1 MHARIAFVAVDEA
14 HCVSQWGQDFRPSYL
29 KIAEFISRLPYRPV
43 IGAFTATATEQVKQ
57 DIIALLQLNQPFTL
71 TTGFDRPNLYFGVA
85 RPPGIKNVILKN
97 ISSTTGIAAALSIA
111 LPANR

>member
-1 MHARIAFVAVDEA
+1 MGSGFP
-14 HCVSQWGQDFRPSYL
+14 PSYL

-85 RPPGIKNVILKN
+85 RPRDQNVILKN
-97 ISSTTGIAAALSIA
+97 ISSITGIAAALSIA